1 MQIDYFKAA
10 ETTISS
16 LPELKRS
23 IPLLEKRLARLTE
36 AGMPRDPSGVDFSK
50 SYVDSHHVNDTLS
63 ELLAVAE
70 TQREINATR
79 SEIVE
84 IEKALSELPEEQQKV
99 VTLFYIDKLSAAE
112 IAERILV
119 ESEKTVYK
127 LRNKGIASFAVLY
140 YGALAKGSG
149 R

>member
-16 LPELKRS
+16 LPNLKRS

-36 AGMPRDPSGVDFSK
+36 AGVPKEPSGVDFTK
-50 SYVDSHHVNDTLS
+50 SYVDSHHVNDTLN

-70 TQREINATR
+70 TQREINATQA
-79 SEIVE
+79 EISE
-84 IEKALSELPEEQQKV
+84 IEKALSELPEDQQKV
-99 VTLFYIDKLSAAE
+99 VTLFYIDKLSATA
-112 IAERILV
+112 IAERLFV

-127 LRNKGIASFAVLY
+127 IRNKGVANFAVLY
-140 YGALAKGSG
+140 YGALAKS
-149 R
+149 

>member
-1 MQIDYFKAA
+1 MQLDYFKAA

-36 AGMPRDPSGVDFSK
+36 AGMPREPSGVDFSK

-79 SEIVE
+79 SEISE
-84 IEKALSELPEEQQKV
+84 IEKALSEIPEEQRRV
-99 VTLFYIDKLSAAE
+99 VTLFYIDKLSASE
-112 IAERILV
+112 IAERIFV

-127 LRNKGIASFAVLY
+127 IRNKGVANFAVLY